1 MKPFGMG
8 EPSRPA
14 KAGHYVL
21 VPTVLSI
28 ALTACAMRTIPRP
41 TDALAAPLFADAP
54 ADVAR
59 MGRESN
65 EARFDVLTA
74 LLAER
79 RIPFTVE
86 AFTIQPRKT
95 EPRTQGRNVVVTI
108 AGRGPE
114 IVLGAHYDAAR
125 LADGTLSKGAVDN
138 AASALVLV
146 RVAETL
152 SRTRLRRQI
161 RVVFFDME
169 ELGLLG
175 SAEFVRA
182 HRERAM
188 RLMVNFDVN
197 AFGDLVMVGP
207 RSPLNA
213 DALQR
218 VRAVC
223 VAVAAECVEFP
234 QMPPSD
240 DRSFQA
246 GKVPAVSIA
255 TVPAVQGHEL
265 WLLLNGGKASG
276 LQQGFTPQILS
287 TIHTPADRSD
297 LVDRNAMI
305 RAYRIAVSL
314 VATLD
319 RE

>member
-1 MKPFGMG
+1 MTTRR
-8 EPSRPA
+8 SYSLAPA
-14 KAGHYVL
+14 VVL
-21 VPTVLSI
+21 I
-28 ALTACAMRTIPRP
+28 ALAACAIRTIPRR
-41 TDALAAPLFADAP
+41 TEAVAAPLFANAA

-59 MGRESN
+59 LERDTN

-74 LLAER
+74 MLAER
-79 RIPFTVE
+79 DIPFAVE
-86 AFTIQPRKT
+86 PFSIQPRKA

-108 AGRGPE
+108 AGRNPG

-125 LADGTLSKGAVDN
+125 LSDGTLSKGAVDN
-138 AASALVLV
+138 AASVVVLV

-152 SRTRLRRQI
+152 SKMRLRTQT

-182 HRERAM
+182 HREQSTRV
-188 RLMVNFDVN
+188 MVNFDVN

-207 RSPLNA
+207 RTPSNDA
-213 DALQR
+213 ALQR

-223 VAVAAECVEFP
+223 VEVAADCVEFP
-234 QMPPSD
+234 RMPPSD
-240 DRSFQA
+240 DMSFQA
-246 GKVPAVSIA
+246 GKIPAVSVA
-255 TVPAVQGHEL
+255 TVPAVQAHEL

-276 LQQGFTPQILS
+276 LQPGFTPQILS

-305 RAYRIAVSL
+305 RTYRIAVSL
-314 VATLD
+314 LATLD

>member
-1 MKPFGMG
+1 MTTRRFYP
-8 EPSRPA
+8 
-14 KAGHYVL
+14 L
-21 VPTVLSI
+21 VPAMVSI
-28 ALTACAMRTIPRP
+28 ALASCAIRTMPRP
-41 TDALAAPLFADAP
+41 TEAVAAPLFANAA
-54 ADVAR
+54 ADVSR
-59 MGRESN
+59 LERETN

-74 LLAER
+74 MLAER
-79 RIPFTVE
+79 HIPFAVE
-86 AFTIQPRKT
+86 AFTVQPRKGESRT
-95 EPRTQGRNVVVTI
+95 EGRNVVTI

-114 IVLGAHYDAAR
+114 IVIGAHYDAAR
-125 LADGTLSKGAVDN
+125 LEDGTLSKGAVDN
-138 AASALVLV
+138 GASTVVLV
-146 RVAETL
+146 RVAEAL
-152 SRTRLRRQI
+152 SKMRLRTQT

-182 HRERAM
+182 HRERPV
-188 RLMVNFDVN
+188 RVMVNFDVN

-207 RSPLNA
+207 RSESNG
-213 DALQR
+213 DALQHL
-218 VRAVC
+218 RAIC
-223 VAVAAECVEFP
+223 AEVAAECVEFP
-234 QMPPSD
+234 RMPPSD

-246 GKVPAVSIA
+246 GKIPAVSIA

-276 LQQGFTPQILS
+276 LQPAFTPQILR

-314 VATLD
+314 LATLD